1 MKILNHKVC
10 WFIIIPLILVVILTF
25 GCLLYNNQFY
35 AQKVIK
41 AIEKEDIAQLEKLME
56 SSLGNLNSK
65 PTLWILEVLGEENK
79 QTPLQFA
86 CSKGNPEIVKMLLE
100 NGADPNY
107 THWDSLRNNGSA
119 LNNAASSLSKDRFE
133 VIKLL
138 IKYGADVNYEDY
150 IGNDVLSCLVYASS
164 YHTDTIE
171 TIEYLEENG
180 ANIYKKYSAS
190 QNTLLHKACEKDDF
204 SIVKYL
210 IEERKFDAN
219 TVDSDGNNSLTYLM
233 RSARKQNEK
242 IVLFLLEKGADPY
255 FKNDE
260 GMSAYDYAIQKH
272 PEYVNLL
279 KKQSVDGFKHTE

>member
-1 MKILNHKVC
+1 MKILNNKVC
-10 WFIIIPLILVVILTF
+10 WFIIVPLNLVVILTF

-107 THWDSLRNNGSA
+107 THWDSLRNNGAA

-133 VIKLL
+133 IIKLL
-138 IKYGADVNYEDY
+138 IEFGADINYKDNN
-150 IGNDVLSCLVYASS
+150 GNDVLSCLVYAAE
-164 YHTDTIE
+164 YHTDTIQ
-171 TIEYLEENG
+171 TIEYLEERG
-180 ANIYKKYSAS
+180 ANIYKKYSVS
-190 QNTLLHKACEKDDF
+190 QNTLLHKACEKDNI
-204 SIVKYL
+204 SIVEYL
-210 IEERKFDAN
+210 VEERNFDVN
-219 TVDSDGNNSLTYLM
+219 ETDCKGNNSLICLM
-233 RSARKQNEK
+233 RSAGNQNEET
-242 IVLFLLEKGADPY
+242 VLFLLEKGADPY

-279 KKQSVDGFKHTE
+279 DKQSGDEA